1 MLHAKEARVTMQ
13 GGQPVDNLLQPAD
26 SAETWQIAAN
36 QAFAAAASPNLVR
49 C

>member
-1 MLHAKEARVTMQ
+1 MVQ
-13 GGQPVDNLLQPAD
+13 VGQPVNNLLQPAD

-36 QAFAAAASPNLVR
+36 HALAAAASPNLVR

>member
-1 MLHAKEARVTMQ
+1 MLQ
-13 GGQPVDNLLQPAD
+13 GGQPVYNLLQPAD

-36 QAFAAAASPNLVR
+36 HFFAAAASPDLVG